1 MKRDWYKGH
10 LLEYYPDIYERS
22 SGEINIYNQVL
33 MSVEKNQSSSTSEV
47 SGAYTRMIN
56 SIIFKNF
63 MDRPVYVTFLD
74 AQKGYS
80 GLPIITEGLLMRF
93 RKVKIF
99 YPYAFPEF
107 KLRGIPEPEIPKTS
121 KDFSSIAYYAV
132 SYYNR
137 ALYLEFFK
145 LDEEAK
151 RYVQQAYYFKRVWL
165 NQQPG
170 LKFGYF

>member
-1 MKRDWYKGH
+1 
-10 LLEYYPDIYERS
+10 
-22 SGEINIYNQVL
+22 
-33 MSVEKNQSSSTSEV
+33 
-47 SGAYTRMIN
+47 
-56 SIIFKNF
+56 
-63 MDRPVYVTFLD
+63 
-74 AQKGYS
+74 
-80 GLPIITEGLLMRF
+80 MRF
-93 RKVKIF
+93 RKEKIF
-99 YPYAFPEF
+99 YPYEFPEF

-121 KDFSSIAYYAV
+121 KDFSSIAYYAI

-137 ALYLEFFK
+137 ALYLKFFK